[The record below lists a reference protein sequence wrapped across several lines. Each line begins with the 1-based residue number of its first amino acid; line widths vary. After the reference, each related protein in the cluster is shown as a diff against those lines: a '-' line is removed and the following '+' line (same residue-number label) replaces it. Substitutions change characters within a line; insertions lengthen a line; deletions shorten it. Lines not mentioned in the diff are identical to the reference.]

1 MKDKIFGL
9 FELEAFWVSLLVI
22 VFILWAIMYTPEKV
36 ESAKPVLLPQRVEQL
51 AKVCTDN
58 GAYGDYLVIEDSRPR
73 QVICKFERKV
83 KTTNANGD
91 ADWTRDV
98 YSYDATELEKE
109 SKK

>member
-1 MKDKIFGL
+1 MKRLI
-9 FELEAFWVSLLVI
+9 ELDAFWLSVVVVI
-22 VFILWAIMYTPEKV
+22 GLIWAWNYTPGSPKV
-36 ESAKPVLLPQRVEQL
+36 DKPVLLPQRVEQL
-51 AKVCTDN
+51 TKVCTDN

-83 KTTNANGD
+83 KTTNANGA